1 MGCNNTKNTNDEYM
15 LEIDEDGKIFIQ
27 KSNKKNQKKINIF
40 FANEKTNIME
50 DILKQLTKLF
60 IEETLKL

>member
-1 MGCNNTKNTNDEYM
+1 MGGNNTKNTNDEYM
-15 LEIDEDGKIFIQ
+15 LKIDEDGKIFIQ

-40 FANEKTNIME
+40 FTNEKTNIME
-50 DILKQLTKLF
+50 DILKQLTKFF

>member
-40 FANEKTNIME
+40 FTNEKTNIME
-50 DILKQLTKLF
+50 DILKQLTKFF

>member
-1 MGCNNTKNTNDEYM
+1 MGCNNTKNTNDEYT

-40 FANEKTNIME
+40 FTNEKTNIME
-50 DILKQLTKLF
+50 DILKQLTKFF

>member
-1 MGCNNTKNTNDEYM
+1 MGSNNTKNTNDEYM

-40 FANEKTNIME
+40 FTNEKTNIME
-50 DILKQLTKLF
+50 DILKQLTKFF

>member
-1 MGCNNTKNTNDEYM
+1 M

-40 FANEKTNIME
+40 FTNEKTNIME
-50 DILKQLTKLF
+50 DILKQLTKFF